1 MIITISHRICLFL
14 SIVFVYSMYS
24 AVAVGAER
32 SVQDEPQ
39 LFTNQDIEKYNS
51 LSETKTTDKK
61 IVLKEDREENRKD
74 KQKRTIEEHEM
85 EYWCKKAATCN
96 RRIEDEKEAIK
107 KIEDEIVEAKTK
119 GRYSH
124 KKNATLEK
132 RLEKAKKRLKD
143 AEADL
148 DDLEHEAHRKGVP
161 PGWLRCQM

>member
-24 AVAVGAER
+24 AVAAGTER

-51 LSETKTTDKK
+51 PSETKRTDKK

-85 EYWCKKAATCN
+85 EYWCKKASAYKKK
-96 RRIEDEKEAIK
+96 IKEADEDVKVIEKELSEQSSK
-107 KIEDEIVEAKTK
+107 SLNT
-119 GRYSH
+119 G
-124 KKNATLEK
+124 KKNTLLQK
-132 RLEKAKKRLKD
+132 RLEKARKKFQNEEK
-143 AEADL
+143 DL
-148 DDLEHEAHRKGVP
+148 DDLEDEAHRKGVK
-161 PGWLRCQM
+161 PGWLRCQL